1 VLLELPDGLGAAA
14 VDAEADDLLQ
24 LVRQAPRVK
33 AHEVPVL
40 LHGEGTSAWP
50 ALLLAGR
57 LGLSTRIGLEDVLV
71 LPSGAAAADNAAL
84 VRAARQLLADSVF
97 R

>member
-1 VLLELPDGLGAAA
+1 M
-14 VDAEADDLLQ
+14 
-24 LVRQAPRVK
+24 K

-71 LPSGAAAADNAAL
+71 LPDGAQAADNA
-84 VRAARQLLADSVF
+84 RWPGQPTTSWPTRRSVSGSMTGTVAGEGSPGIGAPG
-97 R
+97 RW

>member
-1 VLLELPDGLGAAA
+1 MNEAARRPEASLLTACLSS
-14 VDAEADDLLQ
+14 
-24 LVRQAPRVK
+24 LVGQHPRV
-33 AHEVPVL
+33 AISDVPVL

-71 LPSGAAAADNAAL
+71 LPDGAPAEDNAAL
-84 VRAARQLLADSVF
+84 VRAAHELLDHAL